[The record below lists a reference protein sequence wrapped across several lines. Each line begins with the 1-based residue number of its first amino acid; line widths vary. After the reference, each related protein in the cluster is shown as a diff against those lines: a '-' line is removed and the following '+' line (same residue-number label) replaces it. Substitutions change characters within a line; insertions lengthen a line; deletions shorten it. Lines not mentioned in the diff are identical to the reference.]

1 MYEGFL
7 QHDAQE
13 VLQCILGYMQE
24 ACDTMRK
31 EHELYREDN
40 NSEVKSENGT
50 HPGSSSSVAEPN
62 TLPEE
67 ENQLS
72 GKRKSDTEVG
82 NAKKKPKSAKSKKS
96 DSEDEARNK
105 PLTRSKRRSSS
116 GIVSDSNQGKDGEG
130 EAGDEG
136 RKKLHAEEEEEE
148 EVGESDSEGKGKK
161 ASKEADGKKKKKAKL
176 KWLRPS
182 GKQPSIFSKFRS
194 VGKISCSTAKNQS
207 KLEQEN
213 GPSQEEK
220 TSEERPPQNLA
231 EDKKA
236 VKHQGRSLLL
246 LDKWNTFVRL
256 NERYV
261 Y

>member
-40 NSEVKSENGT
+40 GEVKTENGT
-50 HPGSSSSVAEPN
+50 HPGSSSSVAEPS

-96 DSEDEARNK
+96 DSEEETRNK
-105 PLTRSKRRSSS
+105 PLTRSKRRSSI

-136 RKKLHAEEEEEE
+136 RKKLHTEEEEEE
-148 EVGESDSEGKGKK
+148 EGGSDSEGKGKK
-161 ASKEADGKKKKKAKL
+161 ASKEANGKRKKKAKL

-182 GKQPSIFSKFRS
+182 VKQPSIFSKFRS

-207 KLEQEN
+207 KQEPEN
-213 GPSQEEK
+213 RPSQEEK
-220 TSEERPPQNLA
+220 ISEERPTQNLA

-246 LDKWNTFVRL
+246 LDMFIRQ
-256 NERYV
+256 NERSV